1 MTTPVLQD
9 VALSHSVYKD
19 QLREKLRRQTE
30 DFIARGGRID
40 RVNPGVSG
48 RGDALRP
55 PPATHFSSGPRQER
69 TPVPEVVAAIEMR
82 KQHKSIK
89 RKAAGRHAKPRR
101 QLIYDDFGEPLRW
114 EWVDNN
120 QQEKSP

>member
-1 MTTPVLQD
+1 M
-9 VALSHSVYKD
+9 SHSVYKD
-19 QLREKLRRQTE
+19 QLRARLRRQTE
-30 DFIARGGRID
+30 DFIARGGNID

-48 RGDALRP
+48 RADALRP

-69 TPVPEVVAAIEMR
+69 TPVPEVVAAIELR
-82 KQHKSIK
+82 KQQKSIK
-89 RKAAGRHAKPRR
+89 RKAAGRSNKPRR

-114 EWVDNN
+114 EWVDSN